1 VGMIVR
7 RQVMRVVV
15 ADGHDE
21 ERKDQLQEK

>member
-1 VGMIVR
+1 MVR

-15 ADGHDE
+15 ADGHDG

>member
-1 VGMIVR
+1 MIVR

-15 ADGHDE
+15 ADGHDG